1 MIQVKFGSNIFFLY
15 NYFLTLLWI
24 IPVSV
29 GGLKCVSVVRRPF
42 LFTTRYSLISLTKA
56 FSCSMSFQW
65 QQQHENWNALLST
78 LYPLKEKIELGPLFF
93 FFFDKK
99 VFIQLLYFFL
109 LILLIP
115 MNFNQLPDWSIV
127 IEIELASLDRNEKS
141 FFQLILTL
149 QIWLK
154 IDWVRTFQCETFNIR
169 SVILKIDVLTFVF
182 LFLKNWWSIVINI

>member
-1 MIQVKFGSNIFFLY
+1 MCFCSTTSILIHYALLINITDKSFFLFY
-15 NYFLTLLWI
+15 VFPMTTTTRK
-24 IPVSV
+24 
-29 GGLKCVSVVRRPF
+29 LKCSFVHFISIEGKNRT
-42 LFTTRYSLISLTKA
+42 LF
-56 FSCSMSFQW
+56 F
-65 QQQHENWNALLST
+65 
-78 LYPLKEKIELGPLFF
+78 LFF
-93 FFFDKK
+93 FFFLIRK
-99 VFIQLLYFFL
+99 FL
-109 LILLIP
+109 FNCYISFCWFCYLIP
-115 MNFNQLPDWSIV
+115 MNFNQLLDWSIV